1 MSLPPP
7 IASADIDREWIRRRG
22 FAEFVRRGWHQV
34 DPAPLRWS
42 WHLDA
47 VCEHLEA
54 VTRREIRDLV
64 INIPPGCSKSLLAS
78 VLWPAWMWS
87 LDPSRRFIVA
97 SYAERVVLRD
107 ARKHR
112 KLVDGDW
119 YQARWPA
126 VKIPRDR
133 TASTAVS
140 IFNTSQEGMRF
151 STTIPGGDVT
161 GQHCHDALVDDPI
174 NPHAA
179 EAASGVGLDAVL
191 DWWRG
196 VMPTRFLD
204 HATSTRTLIM
214 QRVHERDLTTE
225 FVRAGAT
232 VLCLPMQFEQA
243 HPLRWR
249 CDPRTEE
256 GELLCPARIPAA
268 EVERIATIMGPT
280 RAAAQLQQRPAPATG
295 NIIKLAWLRYWVEL
309 PRGGTYALS
318 IDCAFKDTQASSFV
332 VIQVWYVVGANHYL
346 IEEDRDRRAFVET
359 LKHILEVSGR
369 YPEALLKLIEDKAN
383 GSAIINVLKDK
394 IPGLVPVNPGADSK
408 EARLRA
414 TEPLWA
420 AGNVWL
426 PHPTEARYPDG
437 RVGAPWVPECV
448 TEITT
453 FPGSAANDR
462 VDAASQYLNHHL
474 RNGTQLLEAAMA
486 NLESMFGG
494 LS

>member
-22 FAEFVRRGWHQV
+22 FAEFVRRAWHQV

-54 VTRREIRDLV
+54 VTRRQIRDLV

-87 LDPSRRFIVA
+87 MDPSRRFIVA

-151 STTIPGGDVT
+151 STTVPGGDVT

-243 HPLRWR
+243 HPLRWHR
-249 CDPRTEE
+249 DPRAEE

-268 EVERIATIMGPT
+268 EVERIATIMGP
-280 RAAAQLQQRPAPATG
+280 RATAAQLQQRPAPAEG
-295 NIIKLAWLRYWVEL
+295 AIFKGEWLTRRWTEL
-309 PRGGTYALS
+309 PPGGAFALS
-318 IDCAFKDTQASSFV
+318 VDAAFKGAADSDPVA
-332 VIQVWYVVGANHYL
+332 IQCWYTVGAEHYL
-346 IEEDRDRRAFVET
+346 VDQLCGPMTFTATLQAIEAMLARWPQCRRV
-359 LKHILEVSGR
+359 LV
-369 YPEALLKLIEDKAN
+369 EDKAN
-383 GSAIINVLKDK
+383 GPAILDVLRAKVT
-394 IPGLVPVNPGADSK
+394 GLVAVTPEGGK
-408 EARLRA
+408 IARA
-414 TEPLWA
+414 SAVEPIFA
-420 AGNVWL
+420 AGQVVL
-426 PHPTEARYPDG
+426 PHETDARYPD
-437 RVGAPWVPECV
+437 RRRGAPWVTAYVHELL
-448 TEITT
+448 T
-453 FPGSAANDR
+453 FPAGAHDDQVDATTQYLITARDSAAR
-462 VDAASQYLNHHL
+462 LK
-474 RNGTQLLEAAMA
+474 AAMSA
-486 NLESMFGG
+486 VFGAKP
-494 LS
+494 

>member
-22 FAEFVRRGWHQV
+22 FAEFVRRAWHQV

-54 VTRREIRDLV
+54 VTRRQIRDLV

-87 LDPSRRFIVA
+87 MDPSRRFIVA

-243 HPLRWR
+243 HPLRWHR
-249 CDPRTEE
+249 DPRAEE

-268 EVERIATIMGPT
+268 EVERIATIMGP
-280 RAAAQLQQRPAPATG
+280 RATAAQLQQRPAPAEG
-295 NIIKLAWLRYWVEL
+295 AIFKGEWLTRRWTEL
-309 PRGGTYALS
+309 PPGGAFALS
-318 IDCAFKDTQASSFV
+318 VDAAFKGAADSDPVA
-332 VIQVWYVVGANHYL
+332 IQCWYTVGAEHYL
-346 IEEDRDRRAFVET
+346 VDQLCGPMTFTATLQAIEAMLARWPQCRRV
-359 LKHILEVSGR
+359 LV
-369 YPEALLKLIEDKAN
+369 EDKAN
-383 GSAIINVLKDK
+383 GPAILDVLRAKVT
-394 IPGLVPVNPGADSK
+394 GLVAVTPEGGK
-408 EARLRA
+408 IARA
-414 TEPLWA
+414 SAVEPIFA
-420 AGNVWL
+420 AGQVVL
-426 PHPTEARYPDG
+426 PHETDARYPD
-437 RVGAPWVPECV
+437 RRRGAPWVTAYVHELL
-448 TEITT
+448 T
-453 FPGSAANDR
+453 FPAGAHDDQVDATTQYLITARDSAAR
-462 VDAASQYLNHHL
+462 LK
-474 RNGTQLLEAAMA
+474 AAMSA
-486 NLESMFGG
+486 VFGAKP
-494 LS
+494 